1 MMGMPVVKIL
11 KTGVKI
17 KVKVGVKERSSLSH
31 QCWEAIPQQTR
42 RDISVSSPCFDMP
55 DVRKLAV

>member
-1 MMGMPVVKIL
+1 MMGMLEMENL

-42 RDISVSSPCFDMP
+42 REISVSSPCFDMP
-55 DVRKLAV
+55 DVRKPAV